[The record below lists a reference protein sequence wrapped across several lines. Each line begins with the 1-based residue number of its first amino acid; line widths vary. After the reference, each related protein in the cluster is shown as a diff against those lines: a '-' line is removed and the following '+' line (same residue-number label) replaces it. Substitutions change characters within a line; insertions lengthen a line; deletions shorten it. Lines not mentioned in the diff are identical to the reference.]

1 MWRYEASACR
11 LINGWLAGY
20 YHFVKESK
28 VAHDG
33 LAFMYCFW
41 YAAIIWHK
49 MTTITLHLLVS
60 STLKYAICIP
70 IKKKKQNEALERWN
84 NSATT
89 KRYCQRFCCRSSA
102 ADDIKW
108 MQFNRPY
115 TPVVVKAYVL
125 VVIWPT
131 HSTFVSI
138 NKFHRT
144 LLYGPERKTNFVTA
158 FYLLIVIYW
167 RSSKMH
173 ENEYEM
179 LAIHFSLA
187 KWHTIQKW
195 VSCETNGKQWLIM
208 RSIFLSV
215 VAQKPFQC
223 RIGSCCWRGRCCD
236 RKP

>member
-1 MWRYEASACR
+1 
-11 LINGWLAGY
+11 
-20 YHFVKESK
+20 
-28 VAHDG
+28 
-33 LAFMYCFW
+33 
-41 YAAIIWHK
+41 
-49 MTTITLHLLVS
+49 
-60 STLKYAICIP
+60 
-70 IKKKKQNEALERWN
+70 
-84 NSATT
+84 
-89 KRYCQRFCCRSSA
+89 
-102 ADDIKW
+102 

-115 TPVVVKAYVL
+115 TPVVVKACVL

-158 FYLLIVIYW
+158 FYLLIAIYW

-187 KWHTIQKW
+187 KWHKIQKW

-215 VAQKPFQC
+215 VPQKPAQC
-223 RIGSCCWRGRCCD
+223 RIGSCCWRGRCCYG
-236 RKP
+236 KPKGIDDKWANAIPFHDFHYYYDYEYHQRRCVACDEWHVICDIRTVAMAR